1 MERIKVEAYKRFLN
15 KFSDLYDTCFPK
27 KQIKL
32 KSKYLQSPWITKGVE
47 KFSKRKQRLYEKF
60 LKNRN
65 DKNELEYKTYKKGF
79 ESIKK
84 HSKKL
89 HFSNLKYKHNIKK
102 TWEVMKE
109 SIGKGKCKHQSFSNK
124 N

>member
-1 MERIKVEAYKRFLN
+1 MTLKSPKTPVKLHKKYKSFLN
-15 KFSDLYDTCFPK
+15 KFSDLYDTYFSK

-32 KSKYLQSPWITKGVE
+32 RSKDLQSPWITNGIR

-65 DKNELEYKTYKKGF
+65 EKNELEYKTYKKLF

-84 HSKKL
+84 RSKKL
-89 HFSNLKYKHNIKK
+89 HFSNLILKYKHNIKRP
-102 TWEVMKE
+102 
-109 SIGKGKCKHQSFSNK
+109 GKVQK
-124 N
+124 NL